1 MLGTLG
7 HYKILDPIGAGGIG
21 ELYRARDTRLGRTVA
36 IRVVGAGIAGD
47 PERLERFLRDARA
60 SAAVSHP
67 NIAALYE
74 IGDESGTHYLACDF
88 VRGQTLRSLIAGRPI
103 NPRRAVDLA
112 TQVADALADAY
123 AGGLVHGDI
132 RPDTIVVTPSG
143 NAKLPDF
150 GLAAWTAGRAAD
162 VDRGGHQRDIES
174 LGAVLHEMLTGTPP
188 SAGRRPSQDNAR
200 LPREFDPIVGKTL
213 TTGSGEAYSSAATL
227 AAELRSL
234 AAILDVRSETAN
246 DVALAPPGGHRWRR
260 AAAWLGALAVL
271 GAIGWL
277 VWTATGVR

>member
-1 MLGTLG
+1 MLDTLG
-7 HYKILDPIGAGGIG
+7 HYKILDPIGAGAIG

-36 IRVVGAGIAGD
+36 IRVVSAEIADD
-47 PERLERFLRDARA
+47 PEHLARFLRDARA
-60 SAAVSHP
+60 SAGVSHP

-74 IGDESGTHYLACDF
+74 VGDDGGIHYLACEF

-112 TQVADALADAY
+112 MQVADALADAH
-123 AGGLVHGDI
+123 ANDLVHGDI
-132 RPDTIVVTPSG
+132 RPDTIVVTANG

-150 GLAAWTAGRAAD
+150 GLAAWTSGPASR
-162 VDRGGHQRDIES
+162 VDRGNQQGDIES
-174 LGAVLHEMLTGTPP
+174 LGAVLYEMLTGTSS
-188 SAGRRPSQDNAR
+188 SAGRRPSEVNAR
-200 LPREFDPIVGKTL
+200 LPREFDPIVEKAMSANPDAGYT
-213 TTGSGEAYSSAATL
+213 SAATL

-234 AAILDVRSETAN
+234 AAILDVRSESAKET
-246 DVALAPPGGHRWRR
+246 VLAPPRGYRWRT
-260 AAAWLGALAVL
+260 AAAWLGVLAAL